1 MTTIQSGNTV
11 DQSLLDT
18 MNGSKKTGSSSIQD
32 VQDRFM
38 SLLVAQMKNQDPLN
52 PMDNAAVTSQ
62 MAQLSTV
69 TGIEKLNAS
78 MNTMSANMT
87 ASQTLQAASMIGHG
101 VITPGNSLP
110 LSGGKAVYALELPSN
125 VDSLK
130 VTVKDAS
137 GKVVRNL
144 DLGAQTSGTKN
155 LTWDGKSDT
164 GAALPDDTYTY
175 EVSGTAAGKK
185 MDVTALCFGM
195 VNSVSSGAGG
205 IKLSVS
211 GLGQI
216 SMADVRQI
224 F

>member
-1 MTTIQSGNTV
+1 MTTIQSDNTV
-11 DQSLLDT
+11 DQSLLNA
-18 MNGSKKTGSSSIQD
+18 MNGTKKTGSSSIQD

-69 TGIEKLNAS
+69 TGIEKLNTS

-110 LSGGKAVYALELPSN
+110 LSSGKAVYSLDLPSN

-130 VTVKDAS
+130 VTIKDS
-137 GKVVRNL
+137 TGKVVRNL
-144 DLGAQTSGTKN
+144 DLGAQQSGVKN
-155 LTWDGKSDT
+155 MTWDGKSDT
-164 GAALPDDTYTY
+164 GATLPDDNYTY
-175 EVSGTAAGKK
+175 EVAGTAAGKK
-185 MDVTALCFGM
+185 IDITSLCFGM
-195 VNSVSSGAGG
+195 VNSVTSGTGG

-211 GLGQI
+211 GVGEI
-216 SMADVRQI
+216 GMGDVRQI

>member
-11 DQSLLDT
+11 DQSLLDA
-18 MNGSKKTGSSSIQD
+18 MNGKKKTGSSSIQD

-52 PMDNAAVTSQ
+52 LDNAAVTSQ

-110 LSGGKAVYALELPSN
+110 LSSGKAVYS
-125 VDSLK
+125 
-130 VTVKDAS
+130 
-137 GKVVRNL
+137 
-144 DLGAQTSGTKN
+144 
-155 LTWDGKSDT
+155 LTW
-164 GAALPDDTYTY
+164 
-175 EVSGTAAGKK
+175 
-185 MDVTALCFGM
+185 
-195 VNSVSSGAGG
+195 
-205 IKLSVS
+205 I
-211 GLGQI
+211 
-216 SMADVRQI
+216 R
-224 F
+224 